1 MSFFSLREFLEHKNV
16 TFNKNGTIS
25 YEIHR
30 HIKHVQQKTTGDV
43 YKDTVYTT
51 NVLLMG
57 ASTVA
62 ARHSKVA
69 AYGFTVLAQGLNAN
83 PILNMTVHD
92 LLWGYEDNMINLAA
106 KFVPSILNEKK
117 FGYLARVIQK
127 KCCLF

>member
-1 MSFFSLREFLEHKNV
+1 M
-16 TFNKNGTIS
+16 TFNNNGTIS

-30 HIKHVQQKTTGDV
+30 HQKHVQQKTIGDV

-69 AYGFTVLAQGLNAN
+69 AYGFTVLARGMNAK
-83 PILNMTVHD
+83 PILNMTVHE
-92 LLWGYEDNMINLAA
+92 LLWGYEDDMINLAA
-106 KFVPSILNEKK
+106 QFVPSISNDKK
-117 FGYLARVIQK
+117 FGYLARVIK
-127 KCCLF
+127 NKN